1 MPEQTPKPA
10 AGKPAK
16 GKPSPGSE
24 GEYQYLPVECPKC
37 HFEGK
42 VKISRLDRTFTCKQC
57 KKVFH
62 VTLDGTVSGER
73 PHETVVDP
81 AQFVTEAPQGPIAKW
96 LESLPRAGQ
105 MALLGLG
112 GLLLAYGVSI
122 WMEPAKPLPGELE
135 DRALFAG
142 HALAKGEWKQLKR
155 LAKAKTAG
163 DLGRWYDLVRPK
175 DWADIPADAN
185 VNVELGPQTQQLRGY
200 EKEKPLLDA
209 ILPITIEPPGK
220 SKLENLTLHFSQD
233 DGSDWWLDGD
243 RMLNDASAAKKPA
256 RKPTP
261 KPGPKAAP

>member
-1 MPEQTPKPA
+1 MPDQTPKPA

-16 GKPSPGSE
+16 GKPAPGSE
-24 GEYQYLPVECPKC
+24 VEYQYLPVECPKC

-73 PHETVVDP
+73 PAEVVVDP
-81 AQFVTEAPQGPIAKW
+81 AEFVAEEPQGPIAKW
-96 LESLPRAGQ
+96 LESLPRAWQ
-105 MALLGLG
+105 LALLGLG
-112 GLLLAYGVSI
+112 GLLLAYGVSM

-135 DRALFAG
+135 DRARFAG
-142 HALAKGEWKQLKR
+142 VALARGEWKQLKR

-185 VNVELGPQTQQLRGY
+185 VNVELGTQTQQLRGY

-209 ILPITIEPPGK
+209 IIPITIEPSGK
-220 SKLENLTLHFSQD
+220 SKLENLSLHFSQD
-233 DGSDWWLDGD
+233 NGADWWLDGD
-243 RMLNDASAAKKPA
+243 RLLSDASAAKKPA
-256 RKPTP
+256 RKPAP
-261 KPGPKAAP
+261 KPGPTPAK